1 THKIAITAHRIQ
13 DITESSVV
21 FKYKDYADG
30 NKQKQMKLSHAEF
43 LRRFEQH
50 ILPRRFVKIRHYGL
64 LQNHGKIQRLNTI
77 RKQLKLE
84 PLPVKVKVPVSQRLL
99 EKYGRDV
106 TICPTCNK
114 GKLVLYQHHLPG
126 NNKLYSIET
135 KPATT
140 KTKFNIRSAALNN
153 MRELK

>member
-43 LRRFEQH
+43 HRRFEQH

-64 LQNHGKIQRLNTI
+64 LQNHGKIQRLNDI
-77 RKQLKLE
+77 RKQLKLQ

-99 EKYGRDV
+99 EKHGRDI

-114 GKLVLYQHHLPG
+114 GKLVLISITYQVTINYIALKQNQQQLKQNSISDLP
-126 NNKLYSIET
+126 
-135 KPATT
+135 P
-140 KTKFNIRSAALNN
+140 
-153 MRELK
+153 